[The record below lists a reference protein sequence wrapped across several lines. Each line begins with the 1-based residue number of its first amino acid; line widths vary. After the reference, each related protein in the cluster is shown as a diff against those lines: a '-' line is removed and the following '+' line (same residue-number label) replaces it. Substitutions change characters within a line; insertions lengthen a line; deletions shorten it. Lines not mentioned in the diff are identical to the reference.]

1 MLTVEKIM
9 NTTWDEKD
17 SELIDELLGV
27 LTELNVDTDTL
38 IEYFWLT
45 CKPNRL
51 HEMRLPNTW
60 VENLGKAV
68 TNYTADLIR
77 TNIAEYIEYAMYQ
90 LDIPY
95 TDDLVYNRMKDDLVG
110 TLDLVTV
117 FQNNPAQY
125 EGTPTTREVYFN
137 NELDYYPLNQIDM
150 LTPRALV
157 LRWLKELN
165 YDGLSAN

>member
-17 SELIDELLGV
+17 SELIDNLLGV
-27 LTELNVDTDTL
+27 LNELNIDTDKL
-38 IEYFWLT
+38 IEGVWLDPSI
-45 CKPNRL
+45 KPQ
-51 HEMRLPNTW
+51 EFRLPDTW

-77 TNIAEYIEYAMYQ
+77 TNINEYIEYAMDYM
-90 LDIPY
+90 DIPY
-95 TDDLVYNRMKDDLVG
+95 NGELFNHMKDDLVC

-125 EGTPTTREVYFN
+125 EGTPTKREVYFN
-137 NELDYYPLNQIDM
+137 NELDFYPLNQIDM
-150 LTPRALV
+150 LTPRSLV
-157 LRWLKELN
+157 LRWLKKLN

>member
-9 NTTWDEKD
+9 NTTWDERD
-17 SELIDELLGV
+17 SELIDNLLGV

-51 HEMRLPNTW
+51 HEMRLPDTW

-77 TNIAEYIEYAMYQ
+77 TNINEYIEYAMDYM
-90 LDIPY
+90 DIPY
-95 TDDLVYNRMKDDLVG
+95 TEETAERMKDDLVG
-110 TLDLVTV
+110 ALDLVTV

-125 EGTPTTREVYFN
+125 EAREVYFN
-137 NELDYYPLNQIDM
+137 NELDYYPLDQIDM
-150 LTPRALV
+150 LTPRSLV
-157 LRWLKELN
+157 LRWLKEEG
-165 YDGLSAN
+165 YAELSAN

>member
-17 SELIDELLGV
+17 SELIDNLLGV
-27 LTELNVDTDTL
+27 LNELNIDTDKL
-38 IEYFWLT
+38 IEGVWLDPSI
-45 CKPNRL
+45 KPQ
-51 HEMRLPNTW
+51 EFRLPDTW

-77 TNIAEYIEYAMYQ
+77 TNINEYIEYAMDYM
-90 LDIPY
+90 DIPY
-95 TDDLVYNRMKDDLVG
+95 NGELFNHMKDDLVG

-137 NELDYYPLNQIDM
+137 NELDFYPINQIDM
-150 LTPRALV
+150 LTPRSLV

>member
-17 SELIDELLGV
+17 SELIDNLLGV

-60 VENLGKAV
+60 VENLGKAI
-68 TNYTADLIR
+68 THYTADLIR
-77 TNIAEYIEYAMYQ
+77 TNIDECIDYAMDYM
-90 LDIPY
+90 DIPY
-95 TDDLVYNRMKDDLVG
+95 TEEMAERMKDDLVG
-110 TLDLVTV
+110 ALDLVTI

-125 EGTPTTREVYFN
+125 EGTLTKREIYFN
-137 NELDYYPLNQIDM
+137 NELDCYPLDQIDM
-150 LTPRALV
+150 LTPRSLV
-157 LRWLKELN
+157 LRWLKEEG
-165 YDGLSAN
+165 YAELSAN

>member
-17 SELIDELLGV
+17 SELIDNLLGV

-51 HEMRLPNTW
+51 HEMRLPDTW
-60 VENLGKAV
+60 VENLGNAV

-77 TNIAEYIEYAMYQ
+77 TNIDEYIEYAMDYM
-90 LDIPY
+90 DIPY
-95 TDDLVYNRMKDDLVG
+95 TEELDEIMKDDLVG
-110 TLDLVTV
+110 ELDIVTI

-125 EGTPTTREVYFN
+125 GGTPTKREVYFN
-137 NELDYYPLNQIDM
+137 NALDYYPLDQIDM
-150 LTPRALV
+150 LTPRSLV
-157 LRWLKELN
+157 LRWLKEEG
-165 YDGLSAN
+165 YAELSAN

>member
-17 SELIDELLGV
+17 SELIDNLLGV

-51 HEMRLPNTW
+51 HEMRLPDTC
-60 VENLGKAV
+60 VKNLGKAV

-77 TNIAEYIEYAMYQ
+77 TNIDEYIEYAMDYM
-90 LDIPY
+90 DIPY
-95 TDDLVYNRMKDDLVG
+95 TEETAERMKDDLVG
-110 TLDLVTV
+110 ALDIVTI
-117 FQNNPAQY
+117 FQNSPAQY
-125 EGTPTTREVYFN
+125 MVTPTKREIYFN
-137 NELDYYPLNQIDM
+137 NELDYYPLDQIDM
-150 LTPRALV
+150 LTPRSLV
-157 LRWLKELN
+157 LRWLKEEG
-165 YDGLSAN
+165 YAEFSAN

>member
-17 SELIDELLGV
+17 SELIDNLLGV

-51 HEMRLPNTW
+51 HEMRLPDTW

-77 TNIAEYIEYAMYQ
+77 TNINEYIEYAMDYM
-90 LDIPY
+90 DIPY
-95 TDDLVYNRMKDDLVG
+95 NGELFNHMKDDLVG

-125 EGTPTTREVYFN
+125 EGTPTKREVYFN
-137 NELDYYPLNQIDM
+137 NELDYYPLDQIDM

-157 LRWLKELN
+157 LRWLKEEG
-165 YDGLSAN
+165 YAELSAN